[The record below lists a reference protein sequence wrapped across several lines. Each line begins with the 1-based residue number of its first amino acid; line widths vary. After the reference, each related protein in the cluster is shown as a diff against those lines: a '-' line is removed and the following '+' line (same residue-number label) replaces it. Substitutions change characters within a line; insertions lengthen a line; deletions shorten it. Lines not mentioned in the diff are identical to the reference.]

1 MNFNSAPDRHRWLS
15 SNSMMVAAKLATSLK
30 PNWKIA
36 KLGDIAER
44 ISTGTTPPSQ
54 ERRYYDGDINW
65 FTPADI
71 GGNRW
76 LSVAKKTITNEAI
89 SEKKARIFDSGTIL
103 ITCIGHIGRVG
114 ILSETS
120 SANQQ
125 ITGIR
130 FNKSIDP
137 EFAYY
142 GLFARQD
149 ELQAAAPTA
158 STLSILNQ
166 NRLSDIDFCFPN
178 SNEQIQISKFLSWYE
193 DRLIN
198 QQSFTNDYPTLPD
211 YLSDLPRIVERVE
224 ALAARIAKA
233 QSLRGEA
240 DVETDTLFA
249 AQSFK
254 LFSEIK
260 GKYETKSFG
269 SFLPHVTSGPR
280 YWRDR
285 YSDNGHRFYRAQ
297 DIGSHGNIL
306 PNSKAYV
313 TPPDSDQ
320 GKTALL
326 EHGDLMIV
334 ITGATVGRCAVYT
347 DDLEPGYVSQHVS
360 ICRLPQDKV
369 LPRYALLWLL
379 SPDGQQQLLGQ
390 RYGQGKPGLNLTNIR
405 SIVIPV
411 PPLDEQRRIVAY
423 LDSVQARLASLREV
437 QSAAGEELS
446 ALLPSVLDKAFKGE
460 L

>member
-15 SNSMMVAAKLATSLK
+15 SNSMMVAVKLATSYK
-30 PNWKIA
+30 SNWKIA

-54 ERRYYDGDINW
+54 ERRYYDGDIDW

-76 LSVAKKTITNEAI
+76 LSAAKKSITNEAI
-89 SEKKARIFDSGTIL
+89 SEKKGRTFDSETIL

-114 ILSETS
+114 ILSKTS

-125 ITGIR
+125 ITGIK
-130 FNKSIDP
+130 FNKIIDP

-166 NRLSDIDFCFPN
+166 SRLSNINFCFP
-178 SNEQIQISKFLSWYE
+178 SLKEQIQISKFLSWYE
-193 DRLIN
+193 DRLIDG
-198 QQSFTNDYPTLPD
+198 QPFTNDYPTLPD

-233 QSLRGEA
+233 QSLRNDGI
-240 DVETDTLFA
+240 D
-249 AQSFK
+249 
-254 LFSEIK
+254 EIDAFW
-260 GKYETKSFG
+260 KSLL
-269 SFLPHVTSGPR
+269 SKTFLPDKSTQRTVEESCEAIIDNLHATPR
-280 YWRDR
+280 YDGNQFHCVR
-285 YSDNGHRFYRAQ
+285 SQ
-297 DIGSHGNIL
+297 DIGWGTMNYSTML
-306 PNSKAYV
+306 
-313 TPPDSDQ
+313 
-320 GKTALL
+320 KTSEEEFL
-326 EHGDLMIV
+326 ERIRRGEPRKDDIVFVREGDI
-334 ITGATVGRCAVYT
+334 GRCAVL
-347 DDLEPGYVSQHVS
+347 DGAH
-360 ICRLPQDKV
+360 RL
-369 LPRYALLWLL
+369 
-379 SPDGQQQLLGQ
+379 SLGQ
-390 RYGQGKPGLNLTNIR
+390 RVMMLRPDTSRIIPNFLMYQLMSSPVLVDQLLSGKKGTTSHHLNISHFRKVKIN
-405 SIVIPV
+405 V

-423 LDSVQARLASLREV
+423 LDSVQARLTSLREL
-437 QSAAGEELS
+437 QSATGEELS
-446 ALLPSVLDKAFKGE
+446 ALLPSVLDRAFKGE